1 MTTQCLWMKTFVQIV
16 RIEINQKSNL
26 FRAIKP
32 GIDECKP
39 STRLMWTASVAACPQ
54 PLVLSSP
61 TVCDFDLDS
70 RGMGDWLLGDWLFG
84 DFWELFYLAKYQ
96 IFSIRVVTLD
106 HHKAWTT
113 RANCANQEDCD
124 CANSAKVDPTSGD
137 VTLGWKADRWDWQHN
152 VWRLVRSLFRH
163 RMSWQQYGLG
173 FFSYEHPFD
182 AHLVLEFVVLEFVLI

>member
-16 RIEINQKSNL
+16 RIEINQKLNL

-54 PLVLSSP
+54 PLDSRGE
-61 TVCDFDLDS
+61 CDFDLDS

-124 CANSAKVDPTSGD
+124 CANSAKVDPTI
-137 VTLGWKADRWDWQHN
+137 TLFIQNWFKSIFFRNATHITHYNIGNIFGQQ
-152 VWRLVRSLFRH
+152 SL
-163 RMSWQQYGLG
+163 
-173 FFSYEHPFD
+173 
-182 AHLVLEFVVLEFVLI
+182 